1 MLRFNAS
8 VALVASGL
16 LAVAPAVAAQDR
28 AALGPAL
35 DDFVGQALSRV
46 EAVPGV
52 AIAVVDRRGLV
63 HAAGFG
69 VADVETGAPVTVD
82 TPFYIA
88 SATKP
93 FTALAI
99 ALMDQ
104 RGELD
109 LDAPLSSWSVGSG
122 IPPEFA
128 ATVTLADLLSHQSGI
143 RNDPIAFR
151 VAFSGEWTPAVLWR
165 LTSETAPNQ
174 AALHGRFEY
183 TNSGYNLGAVLL
195 EQRWGRDWRALV
207 DDEVLGPL
215 GMAQTTSRVDALRAA
230 GVSVSAG
237 HFGDQPGP
245 ARRSPLQKVD
255 ATMQSAGGLMS
266 SASDMA
272 LWLEAQ
278 INDGVVG
285 GRRVFPAGV
294 VAATHVPR
302 VALDSRS
309 GAYTREGY
317 GLGWYAGRYGEDL
330 LVHHFGGFSG
340 SRAHVSFM
348 PARGLGVVVMVNEDL
363 VAGDLA
369 DLIANYVY
377 DWMAGLPD
385 VDAVHAARVD
395 TLVET
400 RDARRARLAASL
412 EERRGR
418 ARTLSQP
425 DEAYAGHYRSPA
437 LGALA
442 VTAGP
447 DGLEFAIGQ
456 LSAVAENATGA
467 ETVRVELVPFQG
479 MLAEFEVREGVPV
492 AVSLAGYR
500 FVRD

>member
-1 MLRFNAS
+1 M
-8 VALVASGL
+8 
-16 LAVAPAVAAQDR
+16 
-28 AALGPAL
+28 
-35 DDFVGQALSRV
+35 SRV
-46 EAVPGV
+46 EAVPGLS
-52 AIAVVDRRGLV
+52 IAVVDRRGLI

-122 IPPEFA
+122 IPQGFA
-128 ATVTLADLLSHQSGI
+128 DTVTLADLLSHQSGI

-151 VAFSGEWTPAVLWR
+151 VAFSGEWTNAVLWR

-174 AALHGRFEY
+174 AAPYGSFMY
-183 TNSGYNLGAVLL
+183 TNSGYNLGTVLL

-207 DDEVLGPL
+207 HDEVLAPL
-215 GMAQTTSRVDALRAA
+215 GMTRTTPRVDALRVA
-230 GVSVSAG
+230 GMPISAG
-237 HFGDQPGP
+237 HFGDQPGQ

-255 ATMQSAGGLMS
+255 ATMHSAGGLMS
-266 SASDMA
+266 SASEMA

-294 VAATHVPR
+294 IAATHIPR
-302 VALDSRS
+302 VALDSRT

-317 GLGWYAGRYGEDL
+317 GLGWYTGRYREDL

-340 SRAHVSFM
+340 ARAHVSLM
-348 PARGLGVVVMVNEDL
+348 PERGLGVVVMVNEDL

-369 DLIANYVY
+369 DVVANYVY

-400 RDARRARLAASL
+400 RDARRARLAAGL
-412 EERRGR
+412 EERSGR
-418 ARTLSQP
+418 ARTLSLP
-425 DEAYAGHYRSPA
+425 DTAYVGEYRSSA
-437 LGALA
+437 LGRLR
-442 VTAGP
+442 VTALP
-447 DGLEFAIGQ
+447 EGLAFAIGQ
-456 LSAVAENATGA
+456 LHAVADNGVQP
-467 ETVRVELVPFQG
+467 ETARVELVPFQG